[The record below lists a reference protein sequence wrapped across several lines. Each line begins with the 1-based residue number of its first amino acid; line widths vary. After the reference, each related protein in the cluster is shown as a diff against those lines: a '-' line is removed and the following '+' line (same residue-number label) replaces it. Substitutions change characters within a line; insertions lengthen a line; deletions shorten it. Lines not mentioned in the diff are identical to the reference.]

1 MFYNNFLAQYS
12 EIIKDKLTV
21 RRNERQE
28 KIPMDLSSINKS
40 AIKTSLSRES
50 SK

>member
-28 KIPMDLSSINKS
+28 KIPMDLSSIKS